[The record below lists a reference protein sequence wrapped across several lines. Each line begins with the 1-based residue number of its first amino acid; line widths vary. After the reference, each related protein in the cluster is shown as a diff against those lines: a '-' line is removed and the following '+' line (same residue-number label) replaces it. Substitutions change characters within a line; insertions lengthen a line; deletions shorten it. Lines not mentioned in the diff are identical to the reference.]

1 MMVKMPLTLRSV
13 VPAIPKEP
21 RERVHLEEDLTRIG
35 CIGLL
40 SKPWSVKD
48 EGMVRELTT
57 GAPNQYE
64 GTVQARPEAWD
75 AEKWREAYGFSAGG
89 EGFASRTDKFIG
101 GKFRNA
107 ANTKDGFT
115 IANCEDSRA
124 KRVLEFLIPILYLEK
139 PTRVTVTVGNTIFGA
154 LLGERKV
161 DWGIVLQA
169 VVAKLVEGARKLKA
183 TPIGP
188 YLFHLYMG
196 QEALNRE
203 EMVAYEIGL
212 DLLKYNCTPELDS
225 NQDQDSPT
233 RSDPAPST
241 SAKHNKRKKGDR
253 LGSSPN
259 RGDRNKTKE
268 LTQQELEEMSH
279 SFDHAI

>member
-1 MMVKMPLTLRSV
+1 MVRISKRNFRGLIRKQEGKDRYMAPMTVKMPLTLRSV

-21 RERVHLEEDLTRIG
+21 GERAHLEEDLTRIG

-48 EGMVRELTT
+48 ERMVRELTM

-64 GTVQARPEAWD
+64 GTVRARPESWD
-75 AEKWREAYGFSAGG
+75 VEKWREAYGFSAGE

-107 ANTKDGFT
+107 ASPKDGFA
-115 IANCEDSRA
+115 IADYEDSRA
-124 KRVLEFLIPILYLEK
+124 KRVLEFLIPILYPEK
-139 PTRVTVTVGNTIFGA
+139 PTRATVSVGNTIFGA

-169 VVAKLVEGARKLKA
+169 VVAKLVERARKLKA

-188 YLFHLYMG
+188 SCS
-196 QEALNRE
+196 
-203 EMVAYEIGL
+203 I
-212 DLLKYNCTPELDS
+212 
-225 NQDQDSPT
+225 
-233 RSDPAPST
+233 ST
-241 SAKHNKRKKGDR
+241 WDR
-253 LGSSPN
+253 
-259 RGDRNKTKE
+259 RY
-268 LTQQELEEMSH
+268 
-279 SFDHAI
+279 